1 MAGVRL
7 DKLQQ
12 QQVSLSARLI
22 GLRWRQK
29 MLERQEVTTEQAL
42 TAACELSRRDPSL
55 ARGGGAPRNSS
66 LRKSSEQAAGNIS
79 MACLE
84 SRLAPRG
91 ARGTPPAPGGAAASR
106 SPGGSPE
113 ASRGSAGAAKRG
125 RDSAGQRGAGGG
137 AGSSGGKAAA
147 ARAERG
153 SRYSSNDS
161 GGARAGA
168 AEGSDASSN
177 DGDSDDPNF
186 AGRPWERSPEQT
198 ATTASGG
205 EEAPSPPP
213 SPGDAATSSTAS
225 PGHRARVDC
234 APAAASHGDARPPGL
249 RRMLTSTMSTR
260 AVVEASRGLDKRK
273 LKKERSVAIC
283 VVVAALQSV
292 RGKRRAVEAKTMTPL
307 LQVVF
312 RIRSELQLLGGTGR
326 LEASKMHAMHGGDAA
341 AVLMHTAADA
351 ELAARIAGLEA
362 RVAAMVRTL
371 ERKLGC
377 EGECSDELPAP
388 ARDSSSTT

>member
-1 MAGVRL
+1 
-7 DKLQQ
+7 
-12 QQVSLSARLI
+12 
-22 GLRWRQK
+22 
-29 MLERQEVTTEQAL
+29 
-42 TAACELSRRDPSL
+42 
-55 ARGGGAPRNSS
+55 
-66 LRKSSEQAAGNIS
+66 
-79 MACLE
+79 
-84 SRLAPRG
+84 
-91 ARGTPPAPGGAAASR
+91 
-106 SPGGSPE
+106 
-113 ASRGSAGAAKRG
+113 
-125 RDSAGQRGAGGG
+125 
-137 AGSSGGKAAA
+137 
-147 ARAERG
+147 
-153 SRYSSNDS
+153 
-161 GGARAGA
+161 
-168 AEGSDASSN
+168 
-177 DGDSDDPNF
+177 
-186 AGRPWERSPEQT
+186 
-198 ATTASGG
+198 
-205 EEAPSPPP
+205 
-213 SPGDAATSSTAS
+213 
-225 PGHRARVDC
+225 
-234 APAAASHGDARPPGL
+234 
-249 RRMLTSTMSTR
+249 MLTSTMSTR